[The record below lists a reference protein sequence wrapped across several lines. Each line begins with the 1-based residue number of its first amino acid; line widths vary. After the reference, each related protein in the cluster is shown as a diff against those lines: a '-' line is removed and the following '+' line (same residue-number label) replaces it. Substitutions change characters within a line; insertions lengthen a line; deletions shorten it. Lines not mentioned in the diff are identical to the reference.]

1 MLEKSSEIR
10 KLKLLVY
17 GINYSPELI
26 GIGKYTGEMCQWLA
40 ARGHEVEVIT
50 AMPYY
55 PEWKTHDKYRGRF
68 HFTEIIE
75 GVKVHRC
82 PIYVPKNVKGSTR
95 VLHDFSFMI
104 SSAWFWLGSLF
115 KSYDAV
121 ITIYPPLVSGLFP
134 SLYKLI
140 RRKPMIFHIQDLQVD
155 AARELNI
162 IRSKF
167 FLAILEK
174 TEKLWI
180 RQASYV
186 SSISEGM
193 KERILRKGVPAEK
206 YLDIPNWVDTDK
218 IKPQAKDMKYLQELG
233 FSKTDKI
240 VLYSGSIGEKQGL
253 EMILE
258 VAEALKERKD
268 VFFVLAGEGMMKE
281 KLQKD
286 ALKKG
291 LSNMKFLPLQPYEKL
306 SRFLSIADL
315 HLVLQ
320 KKAASDLVMPSK
332 LTGILAAGGIAIVT
346 AEMNSKLY
354 GLLNKHDAAV
364 LIEPESSNALEEA
377 IRRNLDSKPD
387 EIGQNARTYAETNLS
402 INSSLLP
409 LEEILRKTF

>member
-1 MLEKSSEIR
+1 
-10 KLKLLVY
+10 
-17 GINYSPELI
+17 
-26 GIGKYTGEMCQWLA
+26 
-40 ARGHEVEVIT
+40 
-50 AMPYY
+50 
-55 PEWKTHDKYRGRF
+55 
-68 HFTEIIE
+68 
-75 GVKVHRC
+75 
-82 PIYVPKNVKGSTR
+82 
-95 VLHDFSFMI
+95 
-104 SSAWFWLGSLF
+104 
-115 KSYDAV
+115 
-121 ITIYPPLVSGLFP
+121 
-134 SLYKLI
+134 
-140 RRKPMIFHIQDLQVD
+140 
-155 AARELNI
+155 
-162 IRSKF
+162 
-167 FLAILEK
+167 
-174 TEKLWI
+174 
-180 RQASYV
+180 
-186 SSISEGM
+186 
-193 KERILRKGVPAEK
+193 
-206 YLDIPNWVDTDK
+206 VDTDK
-218 IKPQAKDMKYLQELG
+218 IKPQAKDMEYLQELG

-354 GLLNKHDAAV
+354 GLLNKHDTAV